1 MKKIIVIGGGAAG
14 MAAAIA
20 AAENG
25 CAATIY
31 EKNEKLGKKIYI
43 TGKGRC
49 NVTNDCDME
58 GLFDSVVTNSR
69 FLYSAFYGFSNQ
81 DMKDFLEA
89 NGCHVKVER
98 GNRVFPVSD
107 RASDVTS
114 AFARRLRELR
124 VKVELNQGVRELWL
138 EDGVLKGVILAQGG
152 NERGKKDSYIA
163 ADAVIVATGGLSYP
177 STGSTGDGYR
187 WAEATGHK
195 VVACTPSLVPF
206 VTEDTWCA
214 KLQGLALKNVNLA
227 LYFDGKEIYQ
237 GFGEMLFT
245 HFGVSG
251 PLVLSASSYYSAQL
265 AKWTK
270 KNEKKKLSRPECRI
284 ELNLKPALTAE
295 QLDKRLLREFDSQK
309 NKNFGNAIDGLF
321 PARLIPVMLELSG
334 IEPEKKVH
342 EITKQERQK
351 FAALI
356 RKLPMTVEKT
366 GEFAEAIIT
375 RGGVYVKDVNPS
387 TMESKRLP
395 GLYFAGEVLDVDAL
409 TGGFN
414 LQVAWSTGY
423 LAGTSAAGSNKGE

>member
-1 MKKIIVIGGGAAG
+1 MD
-14 MAAAIA
+14 
-20 AAENG
+20 E
-25 CAATIY
+25 
-31 EKNEKLGKKIYI
+31 
-43 TGKGRC
+43 
-49 NVTNDCDME
+49 
-58 GLFDSVVTNSR
+58 
-69 FLYSAFYGFSNQ
+69 
-81 DMKDFLEA
+81 
-89 NGCHVKVER
+89 
-98 GNRVFPVSD
+98 
-107 RASDVTS
+107 
-114 AFARRLRELR
+114 
-124 VKVELNQGVRELWL
+124 
-138 EDGVLKGVILAQGG
+138 
-152 NERGKKDSYIA
+152 
-163 ADAVIVATGGLSYP
+163 
-177 STGSTGDGYR
+177 
-187 WAEATGHK
+187 
-195 VVACTPSLVPF
+195 
-206 VTEDTWCA
+206 
-214 KLQGLALKNVNLA
+214 
-227 LYFDGKEIYQ
+227 
-237 GFGEMLFT
+237 
-245 HFGVSG
+245 
-251 PLVLSASSYYSAQL
+251 
-265 AKWTK
+265 

-295 QLDKRLLREFDSQK
+295 QLDKRLLLEFDSQK

>member
-1 MKKIIVIGGGAAG
+1 M
-14 MAAAIA
+14 
-20 AAENG
+20 
-25 CAATIY
+25 
-31 EKNEKLGKKIYI
+31 
-43 TGKGRC
+43 
-49 NVTNDCDME
+49 
-58 GLFDSVVTNSR
+58 
-69 FLYSAFYGFSNQ
+69 
-81 DMKDFLEA
+81 
-89 NGCHVKVER
+89 
-98 GNRVFPVSD
+98 
-107 RASDVTS
+107 
-114 AFARRLRELR
+114 
-124 VKVELNQGVRELWL
+124 
-138 EDGVLKGVILAQGG
+138 
-152 NERGKKDSYIA
+152 
-163 ADAVIVATGGLSYP
+163 
-177 STGSTGDGYR
+177 
-187 WAEATGHK
+187 
-195 VVACTPSLVPF
+195 ACTPSLVPF

-251 PLVLSASSYYSAQL
+251 PLVLSASSSYSAQL

-356 RKLPMTVEKT
+356 RKLPMKVEKT

>member
-1 MKKIIVIGGGAAG
+1 MHAVIGAVCDGRYLVRKAAG
-14 MAAAIA
+14 TCI
-20 AAENG
+20 
-25 CAATIY
+25 
-31 EKNEKLGKKIYI
+31 KKRQP
-43 TGKGRC
+43 GALLRWKG
-49 NVTNDCDME
+49 NLS
-58 GLFDSVVTNSR
+58 GL
-69 FLYSAFYGFSNQ
+69 
-81 DMKDFLEA
+81 
-89 NGCHVKVER
+89 R
-98 GNRVFPVSD
+98 GNAVY
-107 RASDVTS
+107 A
-114 AFARRLRELR
+114 LWRER
-124 VKVELNQGVRELWL
+124 TVGVVREQLL
-138 EDGVLKGVILAQGG
+138 Q
-152 NERGKKDSYIA
+152 RA
-163 ADAVIVATGGLSYP
+163 ACKMD
-177 STGSTGDGYR
+177 
-187 WAEATGHK
+187 E
-195 VVACTPSLVPF
+195 
-206 VTEDTWCA
+206 
-214 KLQGLALKNVNLA
+214 
-227 LYFDGKEIYQ
+227 
-237 GFGEMLFT
+237 
-245 HFGVSG
+245 
-251 PLVLSASSYYSAQL
+251 
-265 AKWTK
+265 

-334 IEPEKKVH
+334 IEPGKKVH

>member
-1 MKKIIVIGGGAAG
+1 MNIIVIGGGAAG
-14 MAAAIA
+14 LMAAGT
-20 AAENG
+20 AAEQG
-25 CAATIY
+25 AQVTLL
-31 EKNEKLGKKIYI
+31 ETNEKVGRKLFI

-49 NVTNDCDME
+49 NVTNNCE
-58 GLFDSVVTNSR
+58 PRTVIESTPGNGR
-69 FLYSAFYGFSNQ
+69 FLYGAVNHFTPQ
-81 DMKDFLEA
+81 DTMDFFEGL
-89 NGCHVKVER
+89 GVPLKTER

-107 RASDVTS
+107 HSSDVIR
-114 AFARRLRELR
+114 ALERLLQREG
-124 VKVELNQGVRELWL
+124 VKVHLHSSVKRVLE
-138 EDGVLKGVILAQGG
+138 EDGQAVGLELSD
-152 NERGKKDSYIA
+152 GKRIQADS
-163 ADAVIVATGGLSYP
+163 VIVATGGLSYP

-356 RKLPMTVEKT
+356 RKLPMTVKKT

>member
-1 MKKIIVIGGGAAG
+1 MGLLKADVVVIGGGAAG
-14 MAAAIA
+14 SMCALTAAQRGLHVVLL
-20 AAENG
+20 EPN
-25 CAATIY
+25 
-31 EKNEKLGKKIYI
+31 KMLGKKLRI

-49 NVTNDCDME
+49 NVTNHCDVKTILANIP
-58 GLFDSVVTNSR
+58 GDGR
-69 FLYSAFYGFSNQ
+69 FLYSALNRLGPQ
-81 DMKDFLEA
+81 DTMALFESLGVPLKT
-89 NGCHVKVER
+89 ER

-107 RASDVTS
+107 HSSDVIR
-114 AFARRLRELR
+114 ALERLLQREG
-124 VKVELNQGVRELWL
+124 VKVHLHSSVKRVLE
-138 EDGVLKGVILAQGG
+138 EDGQAVGLELSD
-152 NERGKKDSYIA
+152 GKRIQADS
-163 ADAVIVATGGLSYP
+163 VIVATGGLSYP